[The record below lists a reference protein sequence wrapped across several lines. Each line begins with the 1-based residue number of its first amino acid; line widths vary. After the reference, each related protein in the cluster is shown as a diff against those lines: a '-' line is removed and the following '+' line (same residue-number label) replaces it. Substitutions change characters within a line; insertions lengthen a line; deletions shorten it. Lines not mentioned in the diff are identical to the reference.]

1 MTKRKKHKL
10 IYPPR
15 DRRRD
20 PRNLEGVWSGSSL
33 GQRIQRYNKAVKP
46 PAGVPAKGDHN
57 GTRKID

>member
-1 MTKRKKHKL
+1 MRHKL

-33 GQRIQRYNKAVKP
+33 GQRIQRYNKQVKP
-46 PAGVPAKGDHN
+46 ARRLPAKGETN
-57 GTRKID
+57 GHASSD